1 MDLIVEP
8 DIYSPNIDNDGNY
21 VDKSPSYIHFK
32 NGIRCPCG
40 TRKDKIYECNSYF
53 SNHIKTKTHQKW
65 LFDLNTNKTNYYT
78 ENIMLKDTINNQKI
92 IIARLEKDKI
102 VKSKTIDI
110 LTQQLINKEA
120 IIVTDL
126 LVFD

>member
-53 SNHIKTKTHQKW
+53 SNHVKTKTHQKW

-78 ENIMLKDTINNQKI
+78 ENIILKDTINNQKI